1 MDLIQ
6 RNRQYVLIVGDSN
19 SGEALEITDLQ
30 VTFDISKS
38 TDNKKKT
45 NSAAIE
51 IYNLSREQIKLLD
64 TDYPAAV
71 FSAGY
76 LDTGGPKRL
85 FGGQVTHVST
95 RKSGTDLVTQLQLG
109 AGYTELNHQIL
120 SELVA
125 PGQTVKDVAEAIR
138 KNLPGVSRGVYNGT
152 NLNNE
157 IIYGYPLMGTPK
169 EMLDELAEKYQLDTQ
184 IDDDVLY
191 VHNNDRAAT
200 ENFQQAYVISQYT
213 GLVDTAYRVSG
224 DRRRSAKDKAKKPG
238 IQMRILLNPD
248 IKAGDIIYLEDTLI
262 TGWMKVDSLRHYG
275 GWRSP
280 TWYTDIK
287 ASSLEKVVQKGAGS

>member
-1 MDLIQ
+1 M
-6 RNRQYVLIVGDSN
+6 
-19 SGEALEITDLQ
+19 
-30 VTFDISKS
+30 
-38 TDNKKKT
+38 
-45 NSAAIE
+45 
-51 IYNLSREQIKLLD
+51 
-64 TDYPAAV
+64 
-71 FSAGY
+71 
-76 LDTGGPKRL
+76 
-85 FGGQVTHVST
+85 
-95 RKSGTDLVTQLQLG
+95 
-109 AGYTELNHQIL
+109 
-120 SELVA
+120 A

-169 EMLDELAEKYQLDTQ
+169 EMLDELAEKYALDTQ
-184 IDDDVLY
+184 IDDGVLY

-200 ENFQQAYVISQYT
+200 ENFNQAYVISKYT

-224 DRRRSAKDKAKKPG
+224 DKRRSAKDKAKKPG
-238 IQMRILLNPD
+238 IQMKILLNPD

-275 GWRSP
+275 GWRSLG
-280 TWYTDIK
+280 WYTDIK